1 MRIPRLK
8 KSYVS
13 LGIFIVLF
21 FSTYLLSFLGFD
33 KIAKISLYLML
44 PVFIYGYYHTTILV
58 VKGNRKA
65 YKKLRNKEPI
75 FTDDLLEDKDGN
87 SKSEK

>member
-1 MRIPRLK
+1 
-8 KSYVS
+8 
-13 LGIFIVLF
+13 
-21 FSTYLLSFLGFD
+21 
-33 KIAKISLYLML
+33 ML
-44 PVFIYGYYHTTILV
+44 PVFIYGYFHTTIWV

-75 FTDDLLEDKDGN
+75 FTDDLLEDKDEN